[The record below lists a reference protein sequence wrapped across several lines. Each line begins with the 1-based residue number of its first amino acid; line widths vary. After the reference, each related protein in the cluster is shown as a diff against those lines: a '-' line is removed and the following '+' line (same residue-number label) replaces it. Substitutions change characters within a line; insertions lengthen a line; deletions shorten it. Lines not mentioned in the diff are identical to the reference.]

1 MGTWADSFLPAITGE
16 LGQVGPA
23 AIQGQMQGM
32 NAARQL
38 ALLDAQIKQQQVQ
51 TQQLQRP
58 QPMTFAPGSSVRMW
72 DPVKGQFT
80 GGMQTTP
87 DAYRTAL
94 VQNARE
100 RLDEQARYHQGMF
113 DLRSQAEKDRTSYNQ
128 GLLDVREQ
136 LANIKGTPPPVT
148 PFQKVFEKAQ
158 TMGVDKLLPWE
169 RSILQAGTTG
179 LAGTA
184 GKPAA
189 APKLPPSALKL
200 QNDELTAIGVAG
212 TINSNLTKALGQ
224 LQSGELQLGPM
235 SNLMSKGQNVA
246 GMSSQGSRN
255 YASFVATL
263 EKMRNDSLRLNNGV
277 QTEGDAIR
285 AWNELVA
292 NLNDPKVVSQRLGEI
307 IALNNRAVDLRRMNI
322 DMIRSNFGMEPIDIR
337 GFNPPPPPNPMPPP
351 GATKPSVQDWSI
363 KKKG

>member
-148 PFQKVFEKAQ
+148 PFRKCLRKRR
-158 TMGVDKLLPWE
+158 LWE
-169 RSILQAGTTG
+169 WINCFRGSGPSCR
-179 LAGTA
+179 LAR
-184 GKPAA
+184 
-189 APKLPPSALKL
+189 LDLR
-200 QNDELTAIGVAG
+200 VR
-212 TINSNLTKALGQ
+212 LG
-224 LQSGELQLGPM
+224 
-235 SNLMSKGQNVA
+235 
-246 GMSSQGSRN
+246 
-255 YASFVATL
+255 
-263 EKMRNDSLRLNNGV
+263 SLRRHRNCLP
-277 QTEGDAIR
+277 
-285 AWNELVA
+285 L
-292 NLNDPKVVSQRLGEI
+292 L
-307 IALNNRAVDLRRMNI
+307 
-322 DMIRSNFGMEPIDIR
+322 
-337 GFNPPPPPNPMPPP
+337 
-351 GATKPSVQDWSI
+351 
-363 KKKG
+363 